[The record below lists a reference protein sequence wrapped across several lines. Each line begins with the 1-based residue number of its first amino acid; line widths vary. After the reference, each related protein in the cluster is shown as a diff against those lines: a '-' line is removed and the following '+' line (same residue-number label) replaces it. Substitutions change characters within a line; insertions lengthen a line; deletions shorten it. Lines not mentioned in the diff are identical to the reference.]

1 MSTVFIIYNTVVRK
15 IDHVMLW
22 LSTRST
28 KCYIV
33 GYMQACHD
41 ERSTTTVDTPVPC
54 STVSRACTDTDH

>member
-33 GYMQACHD
+33 GYMHVMMNDPPQQSILLC
-41 ERSTTTVDTPVPC
+41 
-54 STVSRACTDTDH
+54 RAQQYHEHVQTDH